1 MYSILLGIFSELGND
16 CGKEASVHSMAVRL
30 VQVSWWGVVGAQQ
43 EMGGGGGG
51 DVGGWGEKH
60 AQKNE
65 NRN

>member
-43 EMGGGGGG
+43 EMGGGGEGMWGG
-51 DVGGWGEKH
+51 
-60 AQKNE
+60 
-65 NRN
+65 RR